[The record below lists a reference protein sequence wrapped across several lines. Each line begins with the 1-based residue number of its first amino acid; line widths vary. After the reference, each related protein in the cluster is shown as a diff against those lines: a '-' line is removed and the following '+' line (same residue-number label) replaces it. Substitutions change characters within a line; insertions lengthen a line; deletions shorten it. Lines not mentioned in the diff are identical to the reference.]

1 MKKIPI
7 VLITSICVYG
17 SVHAQQKKL
26 QVGDTLP
33 RIVLSN
39 LLNYP
44 DKQITIPANSG
55 MWLILDLWTTNCGA
69 CVEAFPKIK
78 QLQDEFAGK
87 VEWLMITMQSKEQIT
102 HFLQRRK
109 KLTGLGMSLP
119 VVCGDS
125 LMNNYFQPDGY
136 PHCVWIDET
145 GVIRSVTGGMEVTEA
160 HIQSILRNKNFQMDQ
175 KDDSSI
181 LVDYD
186 KPLFINNNA
195 GDGRQLKWSTTLS
208 KYIKGLPPINSVRY
222 TDSSYSTINSFNQTI
237 KRLYQH
243 AFNDDEGFGDFYSIS
258 ESRTEF
264 NVKDTTKYVYYIDG
278 KVQYENFY
286 CYQAILPM
294 LPYHELKSI
303 MQGDLKKYFGLNARM
318 EKRNRLCWV
327 LSARDTILFKSKG
340 GKEWHNWDGVNF
352 ADIYSNCPF
361 NDLRCQIEYVF
372 LQRSPYPFLDEMLCK
387 ERVDIILEDIR
398 ENDPETVIR
407 ALAKYGI
414 SLKLEN
420 RTIDVLVIYE
430 Q

>member
-1 MKKIPI
+1 MKQILI
-7 VLITSICVYG
+7 IFTLITCMHATVS
-17 SVHAQQKKL
+17 AQQKKL
-26 QVGDTLP
+26 QVGDTLHP
-33 RIVLSN
+33 MVLSN

-55 MWLILDLWTTNCGA
+55 KWLILDLWTTNCGA

-78 QLQDEFAGK
+78 QLQDEFSGK
-87 VEWLMITMQSKEQIT
+87 VEWLLVTAQTKEEIV
-102 HFLQRRK
+102 HFLQKRK

-125 LMNNYFQPDGY
+125 LLNNYFQPDGY
-136 PHCVWIDET
+136 PHCVWIDSS
-145 GVIRSVTGGMEVTEA
+145 GIVRSVTAGREVTKTNIE
-160 HIQSILRNKNFQMDQ
+160 SILKNRNFQMDQ

-195 GDGRQLKWSTTLS
+195 GDGRQLMWSTTIS
-208 KYIKGLPPINSVRY
+208 KFIKGLQPINSVRY
-222 TDSSYSTINSFNQTI
+222 TDSGYSTINSFNQTI

-243 AFNDDEGFGDFYSIS
+243 AFNDDEGFGDFYAIS

-286 CYQAILPM
+286 CYQAILPR
-294 LPYHELKSI
+294 LSYHELKSI
-303 MQGDLKKYFGLNARM
+303 MQGDLRKYFGLNARM

-340 GKEWHNWDGVNF
+340 GKEWYNWDGVNF
-352 ADIYSNCPF
+352 ADIYSNCSF
-361 NDLRCQIEYVF
+361 NYVRCQIEYVF
-372 LQRSPYPFLDEMLCK
+372 LQRSPYPFLDEMHCN
-387 ERVDIILEDIR
+387 ERVDIILEDIK
-398 ENDPETVIR
+398 ENDLETIIR

-420 RTIDVLVIYE
+420 RAIDVLVIDE
-430 Q
+430 P